1 MQKVVLD
8 TNMLLVPFQFHVDIF
23 SEIDRLME
31 GRAEPVLLSPCVEEL
46 KALAAG
52 SGRDARAAKAALDMV
67 ERLKLNK
74 TKAGGPADDAIVEYA
89 LKEKAAVCTN
99 DKELRDKLRK
109 KGIRTIGLRDNSH
122 LAFV

>member
-1 MQKVVLD
+1 MVKVVLD
-8 TNMLLVPFQFHVDIF
+8 TNVLLVPFQFHVDVF
-23 SEIDRLME
+23 TEIDRLME

-67 ERLKLNK
+67 ERLKLNH

-89 LKEKAAVCTN
+89 LNEKAAVCTN
-99 DKELRDKLRK
+99 DKELRDKLREH
-109 KGIRTIGLRDNSH
+109 GVRTIGLRDNSH